1 MYLNLI
7 KHLQFEMEEVTC
19 YGPLNQVVP
28 SSSLI
33 CLQTS
38 IVVLDGNK
46 GRLHQSPFFFP
57 MASQQRGARSWSPW
71 AMAQNSEVHKLWPG
85 FSEPLGNMRLLDS
98 LAQEFI
104 TRLKLCMKPCWVRV
118 NCAYWSSLTSTSSSS
133 RGPPSLLYIPFLLN
147 GKLTLT

>member
-46 GRLHQSPFFFP
+46 GRLHQSPFFSNGLPTKGRAFLKP
-57 MASQQRGARSWSPW
+57 MGHDTKLRSAQTMARIFRAAWKH
-71 AMAQNSEVHKLWPG
+71 EVA
-85 FSEPLGNMRLLDS
+85 R
-98 LAQEFI
+98 
-104 TRLKLCMKPCWVRV
+104 
-118 NCAYWSSLTSTSSSS
+118 
-133 RGPPSLLYIPFLLN
+133 
-147 GKLTLT
+147 